1 MKSKALIVIAC
12 CLLGS
17 TSAWAQDEE
26 GGGGGGGRGR
36 GRGGNQPPPPVAD
49 TVAPDIPNVVAG
61 GTKVTL
67 VKDGFQ
73 NAQGAVAA
81 PDGSLLFTER
91 SANRIMKLDKDG
103 NVTSYMEATG
113 QANGIT
119 FDSKGRLIAVQFEPA
134 RVSVLA
140 PTKSTLTEKIDGH
153 AFGQPKDLIVD
164 KKGGVYF
171 TDILGIFAE
180 GVGPG
185 VYYVKPDGQTTV
197 KITGEIPRPSG
208 VTLSPDEKT
217 LYVID
222 SLGTFVKQF
231 DVQPDGT
238 ARNGRNFSEIFD
250 RRPAHSLA
258 DGAVVDAAGRLYVAT
273 YRGVIV
279 VGPDGKKLGTI
290 PTPRQPVNLV
300 FAGPDKKTLYV
311 LTAVLAAR
319 DANAVPEF
327 GAIYKIPMLAEGVKG
342 RPR

>member
-1 MKSKALIVIAC
+1 MKSKALIVIVC

-17 TSAWAQDEE
+17 TLARAQDEDAP
-26 GGGGGGGRGR
+26 GGGGRGR
-36 GRGGNQPPPPVAD
+36 GRGGPSGPPPPVAD
-49 TVAPDIPNVVAG
+49 TVAPDIPSVVAG
-61 GTKVTL
+61 GTKVQL

-73 NAQGAVAA
+73 DAQGAVAA

-103 NVTSYMEATG
+103 NISTYMQGTSET
-113 QANGIT
+113 NGLS
-119 FDSKGRLIAVQFEPA
+119 FDSKGRAIAVQFNPA
-134 RVSVLA
+134 RVAVLA
-140 PTKSTLTEKIDGH
+140 PTKSTLVDTIDGH
-153 AFGQPKDLIVD
+153 GFGQPKDLVID

-171 TDILGIFAE
+171 TDILGLFAE

-185 VYYVKPDGQTTV
+185 VYYIKPGGQTIKV
-197 KITGEIPRPSG
+197 ASDIPRPSG

-231 DVQPDGT
+231 DVQPDGS
-238 ARNGRNFSEIFD
+238 ARNERNFAEIFD

-258 DGAVVDAAGRLYVAT
+258 DGVVVDAAGRLYIAT

-290 PTPRQPVNLV
+290 PIPRQPVNLV

-311 LTAVLAAR
+311 MGAVLAAR

-327 GAIYKIPMLAEGVKG
+327 GAIYKIPMLAEGYKG
-342 RPR
+342 RAR